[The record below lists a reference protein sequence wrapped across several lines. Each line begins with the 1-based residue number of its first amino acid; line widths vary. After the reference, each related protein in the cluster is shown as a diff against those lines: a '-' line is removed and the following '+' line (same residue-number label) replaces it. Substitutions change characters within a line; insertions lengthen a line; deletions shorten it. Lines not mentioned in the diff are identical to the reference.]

1 MTEFLVT
8 SSVLIAAVIILRF
21 LSRGKISRRLR
32 YALWIPVLLRLLMPF
47 PLPGSPFS
55 VMNAVP
61 GGAPVRVQSANA
73 ALSGAAAAS
82 GVSSPARGTALLPAA
97 SAGSVASSS
106 AASMSADEILRLVWL
121 IGSIALALWF
131 LGTNLVFYRRLRRT
145 RKVCNTANVK
155 LPVYVSR
162 SVLSPCLFGLFRPAV
177 YLTPKA
183 AESGCDTRYVL
194 AHELCHYR
202 HGDHIWSIL
211 RGVCLATYWWDP
223 LVWAAAILSRADSEL
238 ACDEAAVRQIG
249 EENRLAYGRTL
260 VGMIAVKQAP
270 SNLLCTATT
279 MASGKRGIKERLNM
293 IVRNPKTLI
302 PVFAAVIVV
311 CAICIVSTF
320 AGALSGNGKSGASLQ
335 SAGTSRQSSVSQGKT
350 ASALAQKLF
359 DSRVKY
365 IGDAPADDAL
375 LGAVGMPKEPGGYTL
390 ELETKS
396 EPYVLRVVF
405 GGKINDSAA
414 LDKTMNRNAAL
425 MLALVG
431 NASEIQWRYTGSDQA
446 SVGVLTGSLTESAAN
461 SLLGGNVKTY
471 GSSVEQIQALL
482 DRLDAGI
489 PVLDGSRAKGSNPA
503 ASTSSGTSAA
513 DLESCVSA
521 AILNSNAKH
530 FLKGEYATEAHTVL
544 KTVESGNTVTVYA
557 VALFLEFNYPDGMP
571 SDISG
576 SHMPVAITFEKGNG
590 GEYKLKQYWEPEDG
604 SNYSTSIQSKFPSD
618 ICKSA
623 LSMNDTLAQMQTCYA
638 KAIQHGKVDADAA
651 LSKLLKTVCS
661 SPAGQSNLKAY
672 LDAHPIEY
680 QRMTYYGNYAL
691 RWCFSRFE
699 KGGQTGLEGS
709 VMASACRDILGETEA
724 GKFAA
729 TGQEWYDIFKKS
741 AVEMQQKNGDDY
753 MKQNRPGAWLLL
765 QTLGKAPE

>member
-8 SSVLIAAVIILRF
+8 SSVLIAAVIILSF

-47 PLPGSPFS
+47 PLPGSPFN

-61 GGAPVRVQSANA
+61 GGTPVRVQSANT
-73 ALSGAAAAS
+73 ALTGAAAAS
-82 GVSSPARGTALLPAA
+82 GVSAPVHGTALLPAA
-97 SAGSVASSS
+97 SAGTVATS
-106 AASMSADEILRLVWL
+106 AGPMSTDEILRLVWL

-145 RKVCNTANVK
+145 RKACDAVNVK
-155 LPVYVSR
+155 LPVYVSS

-183 AESGCDTRYVL
+183 AENECDTRYVL

-202 HGDHIWSIL
+202 HGDHIWSVL
-211 RGVCLATYWWDP
+211 RCVCLAAYWWDP

-320 AGALSGNGKSGASLQ
+320 TGALSGNGKAAASLQ
-335 SAGTSRQSSVSQGKT
+335 SAGTSRQDSVSQGKT
-350 ASALAQKLF
+350 VSVLAQKLF

-375 LGAVGMPKEPGGYTL
+375 LSTVGMPKEPSGCTL

-405 GGKINDSAA
+405 GGKVNDSSA
-414 LDKTMNRNAAL
+414 LDKAMNRNAAL
-425 MLALVG
+425 LLALVG
-431 NASEIQWRYTGSDQA
+431 NASEIQWRYTTGADRA
-446 SVGVLTGSLTESAAN
+446 SVGVLTGSLTESTAN

-471 GSSVEQIQALL
+471 GSSAEQIQALL

-489 PVLDGSRAKGSNPA
+489 PALDGNRAQGSPA
-503 ASTSSGTSAA
+503 ASASSGTSAA

-521 AILNSNAKH
+521 AIMSSNANH
-530 FLKGEYATEAHTVL
+530 FLKGEYATESHTVL

-557 VALFLEFNYPDGMP
+557 VALYLEFNYTDGVP

-576 SHMPVAITFEKGNG
+576 SHMPVAITFEKGSG
-590 GEYKLKQYWEPEDG
+590 GKYQLKEYWEPKDG
-604 SNYSTSIQSKFPSD
+604 SNYSASIQSKFPSD
-618 ICKSA
+618 ITESA
-623 LSMNDTLAQMQTCYA
+623 LSMNDTLSQMQACYA
-638 KAIQHGKVDADAA
+638 KAIQHGKVDTDAA

-672 LDAHPIEY
+672 LDAHPVEY
-680 QRMTYYGNYAL
+680 QQMTYYGSYAL
-691 RWCFSRFE
+691 RWCFSHFE

-709 VMASACRDILGETEA
+709 VMASVCRDILGKTEA
-724 GKFAA
+724 GKPAA
-729 TGQEWYDIFKKS
+729 TGQEWYDAFQKS
-741 AVEMQQKNGDDY
+741 VIEMRQKNGDDY
-753 MKQNRPGAWLLL
+753 MKQNCPGAWLLL
-765 QTLGKAPE
+765 QTLGETTE